1 MSYATYKRRSPE
13 DGGRSIDLWGKI
25 IDNRWIVPYF
35 PFLSLRYT
43 AYILGYPIH
52 KHFPAVM
59 PLRVHLKDQQEIY
72 FNENQEGEALEK
84 QRHTEL
90 TALFE
95 FNKKALAEGAKP
107 GTLPRYVDMPKEHV
121 YDKKLKI
128 CFL

>member
-1 MSYATYKRRSPE
+1 MVR
-13 DGGRSIDLWGKI
+13 
-25 IDNRWIVPYF
+25 N
-35 PFLSLRYT
+35 LRIT
-43 AYILGYPIH
+43 GSGPLLGSVGAAWHILGYPIH

-72 FNENQEGEALEK
+72 FDENQEGEALDK

-90 TALFE
+90 TAWFE

-107 GTLPRYVDMPKEHV
+107 GTLPRYVDMPKEHI

-128 CFL
+128 WRKRKI